1 MPFSYFTYYSAILYS
16 SYNCHI
22 VSTHSENNLLLSI
35 IYRCIKATQSND
47 VFMLFFRN
55 TVCIF
60 YHFRMGT
67 DHSDILSSLHV
78 SLVLSVWN
86 HLCLFKVSFHSL
98 LESSTI
104 VRYAMKQQV
113 IYACKTSW
121 NILYCYSVLRKF
133 VRNINI
139 LKI

>member
-67 DHSDILSSLHV
+67 DHSDILSSLHIKDICKEIV
-78 SLVLSVWN
+78 KLYLHRSCKKIQNKNNHNRKRGTTAGLCIHRIFHRFFYLLLLSAATAGG
-86 HLCLFKVSFHSL
+86 HHIS
-98 LESSTI
+98 
-104 VRYAMKQQV
+104 
-113 IYACKTSW
+113 
-121 NILYCYSVLRKF
+121 
-133 VRNINI
+133 
-139 LKI
+139 